1 MDGDAGFLREIRE
14 LRGLSVEQVAK
25 ACGVDRSTVERWE
38 LGDTKPYP
46 RNREALARA
55 LNVPA
60 GLLYRAVWGRTQEER
75 RVYRRHLLRMA
86 MGLPVIALPDLPDLS
101 VFDLRESTVR
111 LVQRYSTTAPA
122 ELLADARIHLDSLTN
137 VINGAMPRGQH
148 RQLLVDAFHTASLA
162 TEAAGMD
169 GHPGEAS
176 AYRLLARQLADESG
190 IDYLRGCTLFQVAD
204 ALSPIWG
211 DGDPLA
217 ALQLL
222 NTAAPLVGSR
232 GLVAMEVA
240 MGQAENYA
248 ALPHR
253 KHDARAA
260 IARAEAA
267 GVGDDGEGF
276 FSASGWFAGDDAPHL
291 MAGWEGFCHL
301 LLKRTD
307 EGLALLDHAVAVPN
321 ANARAT
327 AQWHSNI
334 ALGHTIAGSD
344 PEPACRAAHQTLD
357 VAEATGWRLG
367 VHRIH
372 IVRGRMLPEWADLQC
387 VRDLDE
393 RLRLAV

>member
-1 MDGDAGFLREIRE
+1 MDADADFLKEIRE

-60 GLLYRAVWGRTQEER
+60 ALLYRAVWGRTQEER
-75 RVYRRHLLRMA
+75 RVYRRHLLRMVL
-86 MGLPVIALPDLPDLS
+86 GLPVVALPELPDLS
-101 VFDLRESTVR
+101 GFDLHEATVR
-111 LVQRYSTTAPA
+111 LVGRYPTTAPA
-122 ELLADARIHLDSLTN
+122 ELLADARILLDSLDRALEGTA
-137 VINGAMPRGQH
+137 GRGRH
-148 RQLLVDAFHTASLA
+148 RQLLVDAFDTASLA
-162 TEAAGMD
+162 ACAAKMD
-169 GHPGEAS
+169 GHPGEAA
-176 AYRLLARQLADESG
+176 AYRALARRLADESG
-190 IDYLRGCTLFQVAD
+190 ISRLRGCALLLPAVAH
-204 ALSPIWG
+204 LPVFG

-217 ALQLL
+217 ALELL

-240 MGQAENYA
+240 MLQAESYT
-248 ALPHR
+248 ALPDR
-253 KHDARAA
+253 ERDALAAVARAQ
-260 IARAEAA
+260 AA

-276 FSASGWFAGDDAPHL
+276 FSASGWFADDDDPHL

-307 EGLALLDHAVAVPN
+307 EGLELIDHALDVAHL
-321 ANARAT
+321 NARTPAFLYS
-327 AQWHSNI
+327 HV
-334 ALGHTIAGSD
+334 ALGHTLAGD

-372 IVRGRMLPEWADLQC
+372 IVRGRMLPEWADVQC